1 MNAAWALDV
10 IFFHNALPQYTL
22 TCVNHSKCAPFH
34 NACHLF
40 TCGFMIPNFS
50 ILLFSFKWCTRPIVP
65 PSHYAPCYILPFL
78 YALFSLYHIY
88 FLPFPLIPYLFNYF
102 YSSFIHLVLFT
113 LIMFL
118 SHWAPRA
125 TQGSFIISRYV
136 ILNDYFTSHKLNI
149 QKCSFIWLFFKNDR
163 ILYHFVLR
171 KIIIICLFSSMLPP
185 NPFLLS

>member
-1 MNAAWALDV
+1 MLSPSMPLAVWTIPSVPLFIMLVTFLPLALW
-10 IFFHNALPQYTL
+10 FL
-22 TCVNHSKCAPFH
+22 TFQSYYVHSNYAPF
-34 NACHLF
+34 
-40 TCGFMIPNFS
+40 
-50 ILLFSFKWCTRPIVP
+50 LLYSFPIMP
-65 PSHYAPCYILPFL
+65 PSHYAPCYIIPFL

-149 QKCSFIWLFFKNDR
+149 QKCSFIWLFCKNDR

-171 KIIIICLFSSMLPP
+171 KIIIIWLFSSMLPP